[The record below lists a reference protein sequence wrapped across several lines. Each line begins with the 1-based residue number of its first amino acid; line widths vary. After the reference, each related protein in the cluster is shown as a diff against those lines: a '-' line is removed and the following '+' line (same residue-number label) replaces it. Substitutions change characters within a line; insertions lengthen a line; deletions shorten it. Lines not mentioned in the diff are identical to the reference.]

1 MSINAF
7 NHVLKD
13 QLSIHKIYVIV
24 VINFVKHAVKETI
37 NMLAFLVFKDIV
49 S

>member
-13 QLSIHKIYVIV
+13 QLSIQRIYVIV
-24 VINFVKHAVKETI
+24 VINFVKHAAKETI
-37 NMLAFLVFKDIV
+37 KMLVLLAFKDIF
-49 S
+49 